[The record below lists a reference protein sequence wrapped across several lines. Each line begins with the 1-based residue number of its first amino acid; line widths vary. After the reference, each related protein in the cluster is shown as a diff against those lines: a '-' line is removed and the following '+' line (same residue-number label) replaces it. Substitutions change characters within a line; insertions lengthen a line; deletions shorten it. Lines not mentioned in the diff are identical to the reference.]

1 MDRVFDSR
9 ATELD
14 GLLARGLTTD
24 YWYSWCEAVED
35 GYINARGLSDDDAK
49 KLGEEEK
56 FFSKQQIPM
65 KTHVTYR
72 TKMTTNGPSS

>member
-35 GYINARGLSDDDAK
+35 GYINARNLSDDNAK
-49 KLGEEEK
+49 NRGRGK